1 MAYSVLPPTL
11 NNSLKTVEWMWQS
24 NPNPFSKSERATWS
38 HYSDLENLIIE
49 EAFQDKQPRT
59 QLDDYF
65 IDFKSNLQISNTDDH
80 KQRPIKRVVR
90 KREDKHLREA
100 RFMDLPVSSGR
111 SFGGEYGWISPFVIE
126 VRRDLKLEL
135 GDLPSKKPSMI
146 PVLVEKAARG
156 IIEEGKHIGKE
167 REAEKM
173 AKMLR
178 ERKNSGMEEVWR
190 CCAYLYTLE
199 SFLYKTLNAAMRLVG
214 DKEQEKVWRSKVRT
228 LGPFCLL
235 LWDDPFNT
243 KLTTH
248 KTLYR
253 GATLTKEQIDA
264 YTKMAEDDKAFGS
277 FQAYTSCSR
286 NRDKAEEFG
295 NTLFI
300 MEILIAFIA
309 DLSLLSEYS
318 AEEEELV
325 TPGVCFCVKS
335 VEFDRKKNKH
345 LIHLQLRQRFSRQH
359 KHDLLN
365 KQTTTPTPDAYL
377 FHSYTTQT

>member
-1 MAYSVLPPTL
+1 MASYVPPTL

-49 EAFQDKQPRT
+49 EGFQDKQPRA

-100 RFMDLPVSSGR
+100 RFMDLPVSYGR
-111 SFGGEYGWISPFVIE
+111 SFGGQYGWVPPFVIE
-126 VRRDLKLEL
+126 VRRDLELEPD
-135 GDLPSKKPSMI
+135 DLPSKKPNMI
-146 PVLVEKAARG
+146 PMLVEKAARG
-156 IIEEGKHIGKE
+156 IIEEGKYIGKE

-178 ERKNSGMEEVWR
+178 ETKNSGMEEVWR

-214 DKEQEKVWRSKVRT
+214 DKEQEKVWRSKICT

-243 KLTTH
+243 KLTTK

-264 YTKMAEDDKAFGS
+264 YTIMAKGKKAYGS

-300 MEILIAFIA
+300 MEVLIAFIA
-309 DLSLLSEYS
+309 DLSPLSEYS

-325 TPGVCFCVKS
+325 TPGVCFRVGS
-335 VEFDRKKNKH
+335 VEFDSKKNKH
-345 LIHLQLRQRFSRQH
+345 LIHLELRQQFSR
-359 KHDLLN
+359 KWKSLL
-365 KQTTTPTPDAYL
+365 
-377 FHSYTTQT
+377 

>member
-1 MAYSVLPPTL
+1 MASYVPPTL

-49 EAFQDKQPRT
+49 RAFKTKQPRAV
-59 QLDDYF
+59 LDSYY
-65 IDFKSNLQISNTDDH
+65 IDFESKLQISNIDDC

-90 KREDKHLREA
+90 NREDKHLREA

-126 VRRDLKLEL
+126 VRQVLKLEL
-135 GDLPSKKPSMI
+135 DDLPSKKPSLI
-146 PVLVEKAARG
+146 PILVEKAAQG
-156 IIEEGKHIGKE
+156 IIEEGRSIGEKCA
-167 REAEKM
+167 AEEL
-173 AKMLR
+173 ANMLR
-178 ERKNSGMEEVWR
+178 EKENAGIEEVWK

-214 DKEQEKVWRSKVRT
+214 DKEQEKEWRSKIRT

-235 LWDDPFNT
+235 LWDDPFN
-243 KLTTH
+243 KELTTK

-253 GATLTKEQIDA
+253 GATLTKEQITTYA
-264 YTKMAEDDKAFGS
+264 KMAEDDKAYGS

-300 MEILIAFIA
+300 MEILVAFIA

-325 TPGVCFCVKS
+325 TPGVCFHVKS

-345 LIHLQLRQRFSRQH
+345 LIHLQLRQRFSR
-359 KHDLLN
+359 KWKSLL
-365 KQTTTPTPDAYL
+365 
-377 FHSYTTQT
+377 

>member
-1 MAYSVLPPTL
+1 MASYVPPTL

-24 NPNPFSKSERATWS
+24 NPNPFSKSEPTTWS

-49 EAFQDKQPRT
+49 EAFQDKQPRA

-65 IDFKSNLQISNTDDH
+65 IDFKSNLRISNTDDYT
-80 KQRPIKRVVR
+80 QRPIKRVVR

-100 RFMDLPVSSGR
+100 RFMDLPVSCGR

-126 VRRDLKLEL
+126 VRRDLKLEPD
-135 GDLPSKKPSMI
+135 DLPLKKPNMI
-146 PVLVEKAARG
+146 PILVEKAVLG
-156 IIEEGKHIGKE
+156 IIEEGKHIRKE

-178 ERKNSGMEEVWR
+178 ETKNSGMEEVWK

-214 DKEQEKVWRSKVRT
+214 DKEHEQVWRSKVRT

-243 KLTTH
+243 KVTTK

-253 GATLTKEQIDA
+253 GATLTKEQIDT
-264 YTKMAEDDKAFGS
+264 YTKMAKDDRAYGS
-277 FQAYTSCSR
+277 FQAYISCTRSPVVA
-286 NRDKAEEFG
+286 DFFSG
-295 NTLFI
+295 NVLFI
-300 MEILIAFIA
+300 MEVLTAFIA
-309 DLSLLSEYS
+309 DLSPLSPYS
-318 AEEEELV
+318 DEEEELV
-325 TPGVCFCVKS
+325 TPGVCFRVKS
-335 VEFDRKKNKH
+335 VEFDSTKNKH
-345 LIHLQLRQRFSRQH
+345 LIYLELRQRFSR
-359 KHDLLN
+359 KWKSLL
-365 KQTTTPTPDAYL
+365 
-377 FHSYTTQT
+377 